1 MMTPAI
7 LEDSD
12 ALLLGKAPKALLGDV
27 LRHIAQWAQDE
38 PM

>member
-1 MMTPAI
+1 MTPAI
-7 LEDSD
+7 VEDSD